1 MAVNKT
7 SILLTA
13 DDRTRAAFESAKA
26 GMASLESVAGRV
38 NGLLSTLGVG
48 AIAGGGLIA
57 FAKSGI
63 DAADSL
69 NDMSQK
75 IGISVEQLAGY
86 NLAAES
92 SGTSMEDFGK
102 AAKQM
107 AKSIAEGDPLLAK
120 LGITSK
126 DVNGALLQL
135 ADVFESMPDGA
146 NKTAVAM
153 KLMGKSGADMIPLLN
168 GGGDALRK
176 MLDDGQRLYPVT
188 TEMAKAAD
196 QFKDSLAKLK
206 VQSEGLGI
214 KFANALLPALN
225 QAMEAADEA
234 SKRFGALGGAMVGI
248 GTFGTIGQTLAVVWA
263 NVSYVFREVGVEI
276 GGIAAQLAAI
286 GRLDFKGAGL
296 IGDAMKRDAAVA
308 RKELDDLERRIMGLG
323 GKAQSAAAAA
333 VDRPKKYRT
342 GLFDEARKP
351 AKERM
356 SEVEWTMEESAHL
369 IRTFHQIAMQMDKDA
384 QGAFERAADAADA
397 WTESLDHANKTL
409 DDAARG
415 YKDLIDPLE
424 KYRRKL
430 EEIDNLQESA
440 RLSADEAA
448 QARMQVNAA
457 MNDEFARM
465 TEKAT
470 EANDIAKELG
480 LTFTSAFED
489 AVVSGKKFS
498 DVLRGVYQDILRL
511 MLRETVTKPA
521 AAAFS
526 DLFKGVSFSSLIPRF
541 ATGTDYVPRDM
552 LAVIHKGEAVIPAEQ
567 NRRGAMGGMTL
578 NMTINTPD
586 AASFRRSAG
595 QIQAEMAF
603 MLQGARRYS

>member
-1 MAVNKT
+1 MADNKT
-7 SILLTA
+7 SIILTA
-13 DDRTRAAFESAKA
+13 EDRTRAAFQSAKA

-48 AIAGGGLIA
+48 GIAGGGLIA
-57 FAKSGI
+57 FAKSSI

-69 NDMSQK
+69 NDLSQK

-86 NLAAES
+86 KLAAES
-92 SGTSMEDFGK
+92 SGSSLEDFGK
-102 AAKQM
+102 AAKHM

-168 GGGDALRK
+168 GGGEALRK

-196 QFKDSLAKLK
+196 QFNDSLAKLK

-234 SKRFGALGGAMVGI
+234 GKRFGALGGALVGI

-263 NVSYVFREVGVEI
+263 NVSYVFKEVGIEI

-286 GRLDFKGAGL
+286 ARLDFKGAGL
-296 IGDAMKRDAAVA
+296 IGDMMKRDAAVA

-323 GKAQSAAAAA
+323 GKAQSAAAA
-333 VDRPKKYRT
+333 VDRPKKDRT
-342 GLFDEARKP
+342 GLFDAARKP

-356 SEVEWTMEESAHL
+356 SEVEWAMEESAHL

-424 KYRRKL
+424 KYRRQL

-489 AVVSGKKFS
+489 AVVSGKQFS

-526 DLFKGVSFSSLIPRF
+526 DLFKGVSFSSLIPKF